1 MTDHSQSGSRR
12 LKSVKQ
18 AFDIIQYLRDVEG
31 ATLSQ
36 TAEDLDIPVSTA
48 HIHLTT
54 LVDSNFVIKKSNEYR
69 CSFRFLQL
77 GGEKCNRMILY
88 RAAKPEL
95 DDLREMTSEHTNV
108 TVEEDGYAV
117 QLYKSQS
124 PDSIDDNAPLGD
136 YLYLHSTAT
145 GKAILS
151 ELPEKKVDDIFEK
164 RGLPSLTEDTIT
176 DEESLRQELEEIR
189 ERGYSINRGEHF
201 PGVCAVGTA
210 IVSEP
215 DNVVGAISISG
226 PLSRM
231 GTDRIEQELATE
243 LLNKKNIIELRIKKY
258 Q

>member
-1 MTDHSQSGSRR
+1 MTDRSQSGSRR

-18 AFDIIQYLRDVEG
+18 AFDIIQYFRDVEG

-151 ELPEKKVDDIFEK
+151 ELPEK
-164 RGLPSLTEDTIT
+164 RWIT
-176 DEESLRQELEEIR
+176 SLRD
-189 ERGYSINRGEHF
+189 GGFH
-201 PGVCAVGTA
+201 P
-210 IVSEP
+210 
-215 DNVVGAISISG
+215 
-226 PLSRM
+226 
-231 GTDRIEQELATE
+231 
-243 LLNKKNIIELRIKKY
+243 
-258 Q
+258 